1 MSDMDSAG
9 FLAKL
14 KNQDHQAFNQLVQQ
28 YHQSLITVARPIVGD
43 SWAEEVVQ
51 EAWVSIF
58 KALPKFQ
65 GRSSLKT
72 WIYTILKNEAF
83 SRYRKESKTVSLEAQ
98 LPDDQ
103 KDRSIDDWLS
113 SVFNKDGHW
122 LNAPSGWDLSSPEA
136 LLQEEQLQK
145 CIEHTLELLKPD
157 QKAVFLLRDQDQLAM
172 EEVCNILEITHSN
185 ARVLLHRARLKLFQV
200 INHYQ
205 ETGEC

>member
-1 MSDMDSAG
+1 VKELVTAE
-9 FLAKL
+9 FLEKL
-14 KNQDHQAFNQLVQQ
+14 KAQDHQAFNQLVQE

-58 KALPKFQ
+58 KALPNFE

-72 WIYTILKNEAF
+72 WMYTILKNAAF
-83 SRYRKESKTVSLEAQ
+83 SRYKKESRTVSLEAQ
-98 LPDDQ
+98 AASDQ
-103 KDRSIDDWLS
+103 QDVKIDDWLDKA
-113 SVFNKDGHW
+113 FQQDGHW
-122 LNAPSGWDLSSPEA
+122 RNAPSWGINSPEA
-136 LLQEEQLQK
+136 LLQEEQLQI
-145 CIEHTLELLKPD
+145 CIEHTLEKLKQD
-157 QKAVFLLRDQDQLAM
+157 QKAVFLLRDQDQLEM
-172 EEVCNILEITHSN
+172 EEVCNILDITHSN

>member
-1 MSDMDSAG
+1 MDTDSAS
-9 FLAKL
+9 FLTKL

-28 YHQSLITVARPIVGD
+28 YHSSLLTVARTIVGD
-43 SWAEEVVQ
+43 VWAEEVVQ

-72 WIYTILKNEAF
+72 WMYTILKNEAF
-83 SRYRKESKTVSLEAQ
+83 SRYKKESKTVSLEAQ

-103 KDRSIDDWLS
+103 QDRSIEDWLS
-113 SVFNKDGHW
+113 SAFREDGHW
-122 LNAPSGWDLSSPEA
+122 QNSPSGWDLSSPEA
-136 LLQEEQLQK
+136 LLQEEQLQT
-145 CIEHTLELLKPD
+145 CIEHTVDLLKPD
-157 QKAVFLLRDQDQLAM
+157 QKSVFLLRDQAQLSM
-172 EEVCNILEITHSN
+172 EEVCNILDISHSN

-205 ETGEC
+205 DTGEC